1 MPMKMAVRIAVSV
14 VLGASL
20 ALAACSDDSG
30 KAPVDSAPLV
40 RADGGTKPS
49 VDGQVK
55 PGSDAQAPECYQDPK
70 THAEIINACTTAQ
83 FVDKTPFYPAKAPN
97 GVLPALP

>member
-1 MPMKMAVRIAVSV
+1 MPMKTTVRIAVSV
-14 VLGASL
+14 VFCASL
-20 ALAACSDDSG
+20 ALTGCSDDTS
-30 KAPVDSAPLV
+30 KAPADSAPLIRV
-40 RADGGTKPS
+40 DGGTTPG
-49 VDGQVK
+49 VDGRVT

-70 THAEIINACTTAQ
+70 THDEIINACTTAQ

>member
-1 MPMKMAVRIAVSV
+1 MTMKTSRRIAVPA
-14 VLGASL
+14 VLAVSL
-20 ALAACSDDSG
+20 ALGGCSDDSRKTG
-30 KAPVDSAPLV
+30 DSTVLTH
-40 RADGGTKPS
+40 ADGGSKPT
-49 VDGQVK
+49 VDAKV
-55 PGSDAQAPECYQDPK
+55 GSDAQAPECYQDPK